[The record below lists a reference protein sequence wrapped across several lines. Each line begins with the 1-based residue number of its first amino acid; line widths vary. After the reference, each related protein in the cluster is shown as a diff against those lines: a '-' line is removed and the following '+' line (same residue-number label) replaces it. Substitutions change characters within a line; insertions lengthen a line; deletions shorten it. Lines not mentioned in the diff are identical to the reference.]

1 MSRRAR
7 AVAFPGVERREERK
21 RRTRQALVDAAMDLM
36 NEGRSFTGLGLREI
50 ARRAGV
56 VPTSFYRHFRDLDE
70 LGLALVDEGGMTL
83 RRLLREVRRGG
94 TPTSDMIRSSV
105 HVYARY
111 VRAHRQAFRFI
122 AAERGGGSVAIRN
135 AIRNEVSHF
144 VHEMAQD
151 LRHLNVLPA
160 LSTDMLHL
168 VCGLVVT
175 TMLNAASD
183 ILDLPE
189 GDVRREQEVVESFV
203 RQLRVIFLGAQSW
216 DPQRDHVAPRDGA

>member
-1 MSRRAR
+1 MRRAR
-7 AVAFPGVERREERK
+7 PLAFPAAERRDDRK
-21 RRTRQALVDAAMDLM
+21 RRTRQALLDAAMDLM
-36 NEGRSFTGLGLREI
+36 SEGRSFTGLGLREI
-50 ARRAGV
+50 TRRAGV

-94 TPTSDMIRSSV
+94 ITASDMIRRSV
-105 HVYARY
+105 RVYGEY

-122 AAERGGGSVAIRN
+122 AGERGGGSVAIRN

-144 VHEMAQD
+144 VAEMAQD
-151 LRHLNVLPA
+151 LRHLNILPA
-160 LSTDMLHL
+160 LSTEALHM

-183 ILDLPE
+183 VLDLPD
-189 GDVRREQEVVESFV
+189 GDARLEHEVVENFV

-216 DPQRDHVAPRDGA
+216 RES